1 MENPDSNDVGHSC
14 YCNEGYKYKIQ
25 KRDPAVAVNDFS
37 ALGTDIGN
45 SCSRYNFRILIS
57 RFILKMKPLN

>member
-45 SCSRYNFRILIS
+45 SCSRYVFRILI
-57 RFILKMKPLN
+57 

>member
-25 KRDPAVAVNDFS
+25 ERDPAVAVNDFS
-37 ALGTDIGN
+37 ALGTDIGY
-45 SCSRYNFRILIS
+45 SCSRYVFPILVLI
-57 RFILKMKPLN
+57 